1 VASWSLHC
9 GVDIFTFEAADIS
22 ISLYKSAFDGNPCTN
37 LVSGELFELDLA
49 RSRSICSFAGHGL
62 LIGYSSER
70 VLVFH
75 QY

>member
-1 VASWSLHC
+1 
-9 GVDIFTFEAADIS
+9 
-22 ISLYKSAFDGNPCTN
+22 LYKSAFDGNPCTN
-37 LVSGELFELDLA
+37 LISGELFELDLA